1 MGKIKREDLDKAIE
15 LYEDKFSGILEEYEE
30 LSKKS
35 NSYLEIMD
43 KKISELASYDVT
55 TRGTQQHLAEHMA
68 NAVSLISHCQS
79 IADSK
84 FKLKKQ
90 IVDYA
95 VRDLSGDD
103 EEKSEADMTKIV
115 GDLIEAQK
123 KTQEKLENKFE
134 KIVSNTSTIDDEI
147 AKILSEQEDN

>member
-55 TRGTQQHLAEHMA
+55 TRGTQRHLAEHMA

-95 VRDLSGDD
+95 VKDLSVDD
-103 EEKSEADMTKIV
+103 EEKSEADMTKLV
-115 GDLIEAQK
+115 GELIEEQK
-123 KTQEKLENKFE
+123 KAQEKLEHKFE
-134 KIVSNTSTIDDEI
+134 KIASNTSSIDDEI
-147 AKILSEQEDN
+147 AKILSEQEDS

>member
-1 MGKIKREDLDKAIE
+1 MGKIKREGLDKANE
-15 LYEDKFSGILEEYEE
+15 LYEDKFSVILEEYEE

-95 VRDLSGDD
+95 VKDLSVDD
-103 EEKSEADMTKIV
+103 EEKSEADMTKLV
-115 GDLIEAQK
+115 GELIEEQK
-123 KTQEKLENKFE
+123 KAQEKLEHKFE
-134 KIVSNTSTIDDEI
+134 KIASNTSSIEKKI
-147 AKILSEQEDN
+147 KKILSEQEDN

>member
-1 MGKIKREDLDKAIE
+1 MAIKKSDLDAA
-15 LYEDKFSGILEEYEE
+15 LATYEDKFSEILNEYEE

-35 NSYLEIMD
+35 NNYLQIMD
-43 KKISELASYDVT
+43 KKIGELASYEVT

-90 IVDYA
+90 LIDYA
-95 VRDLSGDD
+95 VKDLSGTD
-103 EEKSEADMTKIV
+103 EDKAEADMTKLV
-115 GDLIEAQK
+115 TQLIEAEEK
-123 KTQEKLENKFE
+123 NSAKLSDKLEKLAN
-134 KIVSNTSTIDDEI
+134 SANIDEEI
-147 AKILSEQEDN
+147 DKILAEQESN